1 MDTLELNKIAGGIFA
16 TLLVL
21 YVING
26 IGNLV
31 VNPDNLETVAYP
43 VPAMEDVAA
52 AVSIKTDKEIPSLAK
67 MLATADVDKG
77 KRTFKKC
84 ATCHTPE
91 QGGKNK
97 VGPNLWNIVGRNIA
111 SAGGFSYSSK
121 MSEAEGTWN
130 FESINA
136 FLISPKKYMPGNKMT
151 FPGLKKATDR
161 ANVIAYLRTL
171 STSPQP
177 LPNE

>member
-1 MDTLELNKIAGGIFA
+1 MDTFELNKIAGGILA

-26 IGNLV
+26 IGNV
-31 VNPDNLETVAYP
+31 AVSPNDLETVAYP
-43 VPAMEDVAA
+43 VPAMEGATAA
-52 AVSIKTDKEIPSLAK
+52 ASAAVEEEGPSLAAL
-67 MLATADVDKG
+67 LAAADVDKG
-77 KRTFKKC
+77 KKVFKKC
-84 ATCHTPE
+84 AACHTPE

-97 VGPNLWNIVGRNIA
+97 VGPNLWNIVGRDMA

-121 MSEAEGTWN
+121 MSEVGGAWS
-130 FESINA
+130 FESMDA
-136 FLISPKKYMPGNKMT
+136 FLTSPKKYMPGNKMT

-171 STSPQP
+171 SDSPQP
-177 LPNE
+177 LPSE